1 MHSSDIEILMFTYW
15 KDLYCCLLT
24 PRSSREFKQEF
35 NYIYGCWLILCFF
48 QKGSYR
54 TLSNW
59 HPLAILAYGALID
72 VYIYVHAYL
81 YIDETNL
88 HCYTEFKHEFKDEF
102 TSICCRRGTS
112 GLGLC
117 ALENAISSGK
127 QGDRQVWAST
137 YMLLVDRTWKEEKA
151 RKWWSNA
158 CACYTL
164 QGSSAKLGAMEE
176 VYSCPS
182 STYNLCFLEVL
193 LELEYLFNY

>member
-1 MHSSDIEILMFTYW
+1 MYSIYFHPDNCIWCLNSYIIFVHVFYILMNQT
-15 KDLYCCLLT
+15 CIAI
-24 PRSSREFKQEF
+24 Q
-35 NYIYGCWLILCFF
+35 N
-48 QKGSYR
+48 
-54 TLSNW
+54 SNM
-59 HPLAILAYGALID
+59 
-72 VYIYVHAYL
+72 
-81 YIDETNL
+81 NL
-88 HCYTEFKHEFKDEF
+88 KRDWF
-102 TSICCRRGTS
+102 TSICCTRGTS

>member
-1 MHSSDIEILMFTYW
+1 MHIV
-15 KDLYCCLLT
+15 
-24 PRSSREFKQEF
+24 RESI
-35 NYIYGCWLILCFF
+35 YI
-48 QKGSYR
+48 
-54 TLSNW
+54 
-59 HPLAILAYGALID
+59 
-72 VYIYVHAYL
+72 L

-88 HCYTEFKHEFKDEF
+88 HCYTEFKHELKRDWF

-151 RKWWSNA
+151 RKRWSNA

-164 QGSSAKLGAMEE
+164 QGSSAKTLMTPCE
-176 VYSCPS
+176 VIHLTWLHVMIADDSMWGDSPHMTPCDD
-182 STYNLCFLEVL
+182 CR
-193 LELEYLFNY
+193 LFIRGD